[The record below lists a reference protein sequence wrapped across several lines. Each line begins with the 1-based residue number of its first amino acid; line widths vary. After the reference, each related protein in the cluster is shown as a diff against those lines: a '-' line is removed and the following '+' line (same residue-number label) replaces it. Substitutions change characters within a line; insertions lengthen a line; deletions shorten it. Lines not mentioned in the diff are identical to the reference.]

1 MLVDLAHSI
10 RPGMPV
16 FPGDPE
22 VDVRP
27 AAELERDG
35 FAVARLELGSHSGT
49 HLDAPAH
56 SIAGGRT
63 IDAVALDELTG
74 PAVVLQLPGLAPRE
88 VITRAHLAP
97 LLDGDDAQDRGSSAP
112 DEATALDGPEVDGGG
127 DSAAPSGLG
136 GARIV
141 LLATGWD
148 THWGSEAYFAHPVLA
163 PDACRALLD
172 AGMHVLGMDTLNP
185 DPSDGGELAVHQLV
199 LGGDHLIIENLR
211 GLTALPCRVEF
222 AGVPLPVENA
232 DGSPIRAYARPN

>member
-1 MLVDLAHSI
+1 MLIDLAHPI

-49 HLDAPAH
+49 HVDAPAH

-63 IDAVALDELTG
+63 IDEVAVDELTG

-97 LLDGDDAQDRGSSAP
+97 LLGADGSHDRDNGASG
-112 DEATALDGPEVDGGG
+112 EATALVGPEAGGG
-127 DSAAPSGLG
+127 NSAAPSGLG
-136 GARIV
+136 EARIV

-148 THWGSEAYFAHPVLA
+148 AHWGSDDYFAHPVLA
-163 PDACRALLD
+163 PDACQALLD

-185 DPSDGGELAVHQLV
+185 DPSDGGELAVHQLL

-211 GLTALPCRVEF
+211 GLTALPGRVEF
-222 AGVPLPVENA
+222 AGAPLPIENG
-232 DGSPIRAYARPN
+232 DGSPIRAYARPI